1 MQQQKNL
8 CRRDR
13 VLRGVTG
20 AVLVAAAFGF
30 LRGVPALVAGLGGG
44 LLLLSSSV
52 GFCHVYKVCGISTR
66 EEEVRRVQ

>member
-1 MQQQKNL
+1 MQQKNL

-13 VLRGVTG
+13 IVRGVAG
-20 AVLVAAAFGF
+20 ALLVAAALAF
-30 LRGVPALVAGLGGG
+30 LRGIPALVAALGGG
-44 LLLLSSSV
+44 LLALSATV